1 MREDLCSNGACG
13 LLPSVSTDDV
23 AEPKDARDAGTS
35 APVSCT
41 SCRSAP
47 PNAGVRAIEGERL
60 GGADDDLT
68 ATAPVL
74 EACGCGKRDANS
86 AARVAREFAT
96 ACSAGSFTGVSV
108 NFED

>member
-23 AEPKDARDAGTS
+23 AEPKDARDAGTP
-35 APVSCT
+35 APVSRT